1 MKAYKAEELR
11 AFTEALFR
19 GDSFDRFLVVEASFQ
34 TAFSLTLDGRVAKDW
49 YSEEKRESR
58 EVEDFVRWGEVKA
71 LAFQAIRGK
80 RAPRAFR
87 VVLRPDRAES
97 AAFLA
102 ESGSKLRQEEVSGL
116 YLNLN
121 YEEKTLRIV
130 SGVSVKVFPGDKAL
144 EQLWDRSAAER
155 LRNMGLVIAEL

>member
-49 YSEEKRESR
+49 YSEEERESR
-58 EVEDFVRWGEVKA
+58 EVEDFVRWGEVRE

-80 RAPRAFR
+80 KAPKAFR
-87 VVLRPDRAES
+87 LVLRLNRQES
-97 AAFLA
+97 TAFLA
-102 ESGSKLRQEEVSGL
+102 ESGSRLRPEEVSGF
-116 YLNLN
+116 YWNLQ
-121 YEEKTLRIV
+121 YEEKTLRLV
-130 SGVSVKVFPGDKAL
+130 SGVSVTAFPGDKAL
-144 EQLWDRSAAER
+144 EQLWDQATVAR
-155 LRNMGLVIAEL
+155 LRAMGLVISEL